1 MLITAEFKLPGL
13 GLLLHLKKK
22 TMNDLLQIADSLQQ
36 VSKFATGDTNHD
48 GHLSFFELL
57 KMGGWIM
64 VPLAVMLLLAVY
76 IFAERMMAIRNASR
90 IDDNF
95 MNIIRD
101 NIVSGNVS
109 AARNFAKNTN
119 NPVARIID
127 KGIQRIGKPIDSIE
141 KSMEN
146 VGVLETYKLERNLV
160 LLSVIAKV
168 APIFGFVGT
177 LVGMMQLFSS
187 ITASNEFEVSTISG
201 GLYTKI
207 ITSITGLII
216 GMFAYMGYS
225 YLNTQVEKTANKM
238 EAASADFL
246 DILQEPTR

>member
-1 MLITAEFKLPGL
+1 MI
-13 GLLLHLKKK
+13 
-22 TMNDLLQIADSLQQ
+22 DLLQIADSLQKATQ
-36 VSKFATGDTNHD
+36 FAAGDTNHD

-64 VPLAVMLLLAVY
+64 IPLAVMLLLAVY
-76 IFAERMMAIRNASR
+76 IFAERVMAIRNASR

-101 NIVSGNVS
+101 NIISGNIS

-146 VGVLETYKLERNLV
+146 VGVLETYKLEKNLA
-160 LLSVIAKV
+160 LLSVVSKA
-168 APIFGFVGT
+168 APIFGFIGT

-187 ITASNEFEVSTISG
+187 ITASNQFEVSTISG

-207 ITSITGLII
+207 ITSITGLVI
-216 GMFAYMGYS
+216 GLFAYLGYS
-225 YLNTQVEKTANKM
+225 YLNTQIEKTANKM